1 MAPWLRYVESHSA
14 RFAAWTAILLAL
26 SLAFSAVAQNA
37 PTQTSPAVP
46 TGAPNPLNL
55 DATLQPALRQV
66 GSALRQ
72 VQINRWKLS
81 RQWKAQLQNDASSIQ
96 QDLSEQLPALMQ
108 AGRSSPA
115 DLQPQWAVLRNVDA
129 LYDVLVRVATAANLS
144 AARDDA
150 SVLADALQQLEMAR
164 KSATDGLLKAAAQQD
179 HEIVQLRASA
189 QTAQTD
195 HRESEHPKRIV
206 VDNDGSHRTRHRRRV
221 SHTKKAPATSKTPAT
236 KPSPDE

>member
-1 MAPWLRYVESHSA
+1 M
-14 RFAAWTAILLAL
+14 RFAVRAATLLAL
-26 SLAFSAVAQNA
+26 SLAISAVTQNA
-37 PTQTSPAVP
+37 VGQAAPVLPATP
-46 TGAPNPLNL
+46 SNSLNL

-66 GSALRQ
+66 GSALHQ

-108 AGRSSPA
+108 AGQSSPA

-144 AARDDA
+144 AGRDDA
-150 SVLADALQQLEMAR
+150 SVLDDALQQLEMAR
-164 KSATDGLLKAAAQQD
+164 KSAADSLLKGAAQRD
-179 HEIVQLRASA
+179 HEIIQLRASA
-189 QTAQTD
+189 QTARVE

-206 VDNDGSHRTRHRRRV
+206 VDNDGGHRTRHRRV
-221 SHTKKAPATSKTPAT
+221 THTKKAAKPNPATSKTPAT
-236 KPSPDE
+236 KPNPDE